1 MAADTTV
8 GSGRSNRE
16 DKNMA
21 QPSEELKKR
30 LAAQMAA
37 GAAAKNRQREVE
49 APTRSK
55 RYRHVWTQEQS
66 GRTFGDGINT
76 WAAIYVLSTTLTS
89 TTLTCK
95 VLIGTRNGTGNF
107 TEEVAKNWA
116 GAIQRVWSDKATVS
130 VRETVGGQE
139 TTHTRRVLFEMGW
152 NDANAQ
158 YQVTCN
164 RTPGMAGLITDVE
177 AIADVNARR
186 RHLIAIKVPEDK
198 AREYDAA
205 WPLWKKED
213 ALRNV
218 NRDKKFHGTPD
229 MLTWGDKDKEAVVH
243 EFGHT
248 IGLPDEYNVTQYNGA
263 NVDASIYNQAPFST
277 KSIMNNTVSS
287 RGSTLYARHFKLIAT
302 DFKDLMRTTVKP
314 TGTFTGDPVI
324 AIL

>member
-1 MAADTTV
+1 MAAV
-8 GSGRSNRE
+8 PPSGSGCFE
-16 DKNMA
+16 QEENMA
-21 QPSEELKKR
+21 TPSEELKKR

-37 GAAAKNRQREVE
+37 GAAAKNRQREAE

-66 GRTFGDGINT
+66 GRTYGDGVNT
-76 WAAIYVLSTTLTS
+76 WAANYVLSTTLTS

-107 TEEVAKNWA
+107 TSDVGTNWE
-116 GAIQRVWSDKATVS
+116 GAINRVWSDKATVS
-130 VRETVGGQE
+130 VKETVGALQ

-152 NDANAQ
+152 NDVNAQ

-164 RTPGMAGLITDVE
+164 RTPGMDGLIADVE
-177 AIADVNARR
+177 SIADVNRR
-186 RHLIAIKVPEDK
+186 IAHLIAIRVPEET
-198 AREYDAA
+198 ARAYDVA
-205 WPLWKKED
+205 WPPWKKKE

-248 IGLPDEYNVTQYNGA
+248 IGLPDEYNVTKYNGA

-287 RGSTLYARHFKLIAT
+287 RGSTLYARHFKLIAI
-302 DFKDLMRTTVKP
+302 DFKDLMRTMVKP
-314 TGTFTGDPVI
+314 TATFTGDPVV